1 MRALDRSEEVRGL
14 AAAMG
19 VSAAGGVVAGLMA
32 HCRSRVGRWVLEA
45 GGVGSI
51 DDVERVV
58 CNRLGLVIEEAWTD
72 ADLVGLCGRYV
83 SQGEPVFGCLWAQFD
98 AGTYA
103 VLIRCRN
110 LAGTGVARH
119 VAVID
124 CRGEKRHR
132 RFFSRWH
139 EIAHMM
145 MLPPSVESPVHRSG
159 AGQSAVER
167 LMDVIA
173 ADLGFFEPVFG
184 PVLAAEVE
192 SAGGLSFAGV
202 ERVRRG
208 YCPRASYES
217 TLHACVDRLGKA
229 AMILEVGFGG
239 DGGGVRC
246 FPEGVNR
253 NGGLR
258 NELRVLKS
266 VSNAQARGIGLVV
279 WRNCRVPGKSVL
291 ADFFFGAEEW
301 CAASEC
307 ELIEDSALWR
317 GAGLTW
323 SGERLRIAMAMRG
336 GRVLAMVFPLENE
349 DI

>member
-1 MRALDRSEEVRGL
+1 MRALDRCDEVRGL

-19 VSAAGGVVAGLMA
+19 VSAAGGLVAGLLA
-32 HCRSRVGRWVLEA
+32 HCRSRVGRWVVEA
-45 GGVGSI
+45 GAVGSI

-72 ADLVGLCGRYV
+72 ADLVGICGRYV

-98 AGTYA
+98 VGTYA
-103 VLIRCRN
+103 VLIRCRSVV
-110 LAGTGVARH
+110 GTGAEQH

-145 MLPPSVESPVHRSG
+145 MMPPSVESPVHRSG
-159 AGQSAVER
+159 GGQSAVER
-167 LMDVIA
+167 LMDMIA

-184 PVLAAEVE
+184 PVLAAEVK

-202 ERVRRG
+202 ERVRRV

-229 AMILEVGFGG
+229 AMILEVGFDG
-239 DGGGVRC
+239 DAGGVGC
-246 FPEGVNR
+246 FPAGVNR
-253 NGGLR
+253 DGGLR

-266 VSNAQARGIGLVV
+266 VSNAEARGIGLMV
-279 WRNCRVPGKSVL
+279 WRNCRVPGNSVL

-301 CAASEC
+301 CEAGEC
-307 ELIEDSALWR
+307 ELVDDSALWR

-323 SGERLRIAMAMRG
+323 PGERLRIAMAMRC
-336 GRVLAMVFPLENE
+336 GRVLAMVFPAESDN
-349 DI
+349 I

>member
-1 MRALDRSEEVRGL
+1 MRALDRCEEVRGL
-14 AAAMG
+14 ATAMG
-19 VSAAGGVVAGLMA
+19 VSGAGGLVAGLLA
-32 HCRSRVGRWVLEA
+32 HCRSRVGGWVVEA

-72 ADLVGLCGRYV
+72 ADIGEICGRYV
-83 SQGEPVFGCLWAQFD
+83 SQGEPVFGCLWTQFD
-98 AGTYA
+98 ASTYA
-103 VLIRCRN
+103 VLIRCRRSVE
-110 LAGTGVARH
+110 AGLVRY

-139 EIAHMM
+139 EIAHML
-145 MLPPSVESPVHRSG
+145 MLPPSMESPVHRSG
-159 AGQSAVER
+159 DGRSAVER
-167 LMDVIA
+167 LMDMIA
-173 ADLGFFEPVFG
+173 ADIGFFAPVFA
-184 PVLAAEVE
+184 PVLEAEVR

-208 YCPRASYES
+208 YCPRASYEA

-239 DGGGVRC
+239 DAGGMGC
-246 FPEGVNR
+246 FPAGVNMR
-253 NGGLR
+253 DGLR

-266 VSNAQARGIGLVV
+266 VSNAEARSIGLMVR
-279 WRNCRVPGKSVL
+279 RNCRVPDKSVL
-291 ADFFFGAEEW
+291 TKFFFDAEEW
-301 CAASEC
+301 GGAGEC
-307 ELIEDSALWR
+307 ELVEQAALWS

-323 SGERLRIAMAMRG
+323 PGDRLRIAMTMRH
-336 GRVLAMVFPLENE
+336 GRVLAMVFPAEDE